1 MMNTTGSRS
10 DNRTL
15 RRLGIAALVVV
26 CAVLVMNEIFGGHGL
41 LALRRQRREYE
52 SLEQQ
57 IRDLE
62 RQNLEL
68 QKQIKALKS
77 DPQAIEK
84 QAREELHLAR
94 PGETIYM
101 LPEKDS
107 KSGPPPAAQNTSP
120 KP

>member
-1 MMNTTGSRS
+1 MINGTASHS

-15 RRLGIAALVVV
+15 RRLGIAALVIV

-52 SLEQQ
+52 SLQQQ

-77 DPQAIEK
+77 DPRAIEK
-84 QAREELHLAR
+84 QAREDLHLAR

-101 LPEKDS
+101 LPEKDA
-107 KSGPPPAAQNTSP
+107 KSEPPPAAQNSP
-120 KP
+120 AKP